1 MIKHLI
7 LLKIQNIM
15 DINSMDFLQWSINF
29 FDKKGI
35 SWRVKHGIISKKE
48 VAEELHKQIIRK
60 FEKRKVYS
68 QFVDNF
74 RGTDLADTQLIS
86 NFGKG
91 FRFL

>member
-15 DINSMDFLQWSINF
+15 DINSLYFLQWSINF
-29 FDKKGI
+29 FDKKGV
-35 SWRVKHGIISKKE
+35 SVTVKHGIISKKE
-48 VAEELHKQIIRK
+48 LAEELHKEIIRK

-68 QFVDNF
+68 QFVGNI